1 MPWFRL
7 HTTLFLKTLFTYF
20 DNLIRLFD
28 AIYYMSTLYDYLEL
42 FDPKTMEYFS
52 FPKRPCNSSILF
64 ESPKS
69 FNDEDNRVRIH
80 S

>member
-1 MPWFRL
+1 MQ
-7 HTTLFLKTLFTYF
+7 Y
-20 DNLIRLFD
+20 I
-28 AIYYMSTLYDYLEL
+28 IMSTLYDYLEL

-52 FPKRPCNSSILF
+52 FPKEPCNSSILF

-69 FNDEDNRVRIH
+69 FNDEDNRVTVH

>member
-1 MPWFRL
+1 
-7 HTTLFLKTLFTYF
+7 
-20 DNLIRLFD
+20 
-28 AIYYMSTLYDYLEL
+28 MSTLYDYLEL
-42 FDPKTMEYFS
+42 FDPKTMG
-52 FPKRPCNSSILF
+52 PCNSSVLF